1 MSKGNIKIHHLFIQI
16 VLDVKCVAWPQPPPP
31 NTPTKTPTPPTV
43 VYTLETV
50 G

>member
-1 MSKGNIKIHHLFIQI
+1 MSKGNIKNHHLFIQV
-16 VLDVKCVAWPQPPPP
+16 VLDVKFVAWPQPPPP
-31 NTPTKTPTPPTV
+31 KTSTPPTL